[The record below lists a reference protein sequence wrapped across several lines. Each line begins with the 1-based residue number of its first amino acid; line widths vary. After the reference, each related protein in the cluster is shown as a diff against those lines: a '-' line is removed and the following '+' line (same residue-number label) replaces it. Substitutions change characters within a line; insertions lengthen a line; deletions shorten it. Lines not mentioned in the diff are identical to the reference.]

1 MFKMFKK
8 KPSNNTERRMVPL
21 RYVLTPFAIIFAAII
36 LLIIV
41 SALAPKPEKKPIVH
55 KAPLVEVENLKKEN
69 ITFVIPSQGNILPRT
84 ATHLIAEVSGKVV
97 SVSDKFK
104 VGGYFL
110 KGEQLLSLD
119 DTDYKIAL
127 VQAQANLANANAN
140 LIEQKARAEQ
150 AEAEWLLSGEL
161 LENAPV
167 LALRIPNL
175 QKAEADLQAAQAN
188 LQSAEVKLARTKIT
202 APYDAMLQE
211 KNVDIGQYVA
221 MGTSIGKTFA
231 IDYAEARLPIKQRDV
246 AFLDLPKINQNK
258 AQTALVDI
266 QSELDGKIIHWP
278 AKITRYEGVIDSKS
292 RVHYIIAQID
302 DPYAVLGDSLQQEI
316 RMGAFVHADIQ
327 GKTVEGVLAIPRDAL
342 HGADTI
348 YTLDATNKLHIQK
361 IELLR
366 TDASFVYS
374 LDDLPVGH
382 RLITTMLETPV
393 EGMSLRVAG
402 EQKNNKEESL
412 EETIPNENTEVIGES

>member
-1 MFKMFKK
+1 MFNKK
-8 KPSNNTERRMVPL
+8 SATSSERRMVPL

-55 KAPLVEVENLKKEN
+55 KAPLVEVENLKKES

-84 ATHLIAEVSGKVV
+84 ETNLIAEVSGKVV

-110 KGEQLLSLD
+110 KGEQLLTLD
-119 DTDYKIAL
+119 DVDYQIAL
-127 VQAQANLANANAN
+127 IQAKANLANAKAN
-140 LIEQKARAEQ
+140 LVEQKARAEQ
-150 AEAEWLLSGEL
+150 AEAEWLLSGES

-175 QKAEADLQAAQAN
+175 QKAEADLQAAEAN
-188 LQSAEVKLARTKIT
+188 LKSAEIKLARTKIT

-211 KNVDIGQYVA
+211 KHVDIGQFVT
-221 MGTSIGKTFA
+221 MGASIAKTFA

-246 AFLDLPKINQNK
+246 SFLELPKINQEK
-258 AQTALVDI
+258 TKTALVDI
-266 QSELDGKIIHWP
+266 QSDMDGKITHWP
-278 AKITRYEGVIDSKS
+278 AKITRYEGVVDSKS

-302 DPYAVLGDSLQQEI
+302 DPYAVLSNNTQQEI
-316 RMGAFVHADIQ
+316 RMGAFIHADIQ
-327 GKTVEGVLAIPRDAL
+327 GKTVDGVLAIPRAAL

-348 YTLDATNKLHIQK
+348 YTLDVTNKLHIQK
-361 IELLR
+361 IDLLR

-374 LDDLPVGH
+374 LDDLPFGH

-402 EQKNNKEESL
+402 EQENNKNENL
-412 EETIPNENTEVIGES
+412 EETIPKENTEVIGES

>member
-1 MFKMFKK
+1 MFNRKT
-8 KPSNNTERRMVPL
+8 STTSERRMVPL

-41 SALAPKPEKKPIVH
+41 SALAPKPEKKPIIH
-55 KAPLVEVENLKKEN
+55 KAPLVEIENIKKES
-69 ITFVIPSQGNILPRT
+69 ITFIIPSQGNILPRT
-84 ATHLIAEVSGKVV
+84 ETNLIAEVSGKVV

-110 KGEQLLSLD
+110 KGEKLLTLD
-119 DTDYKIAL
+119 DVDYKIAL
-127 VQAQANLANANAN
+127 IQAEANLANAKAN

-150 AEAEWLLSGEL
+150 AEAEWLLSGES

-175 QKAEADLQAAQAN
+175 QKAEADLQAANAN
-188 LQSAEVKLARTKIT
+188 LKSAEIKLARTIIT

-211 KNVDIGQYVA
+211 KHVDIGQFVT
-221 MGTSIGKTFA
+221 MGASIAKTFA

-246 AFLDLPKINQNK
+246 SFLELPKINQAK
-258 AQTALVDI
+258 ANSTLVDI
-266 QSELDGKIIHWP
+266 QSDMDGQISHWP
-278 AKITRYEGVIDSKS
+278 AKITRYEGVVDSKS

-302 DPYAVLGDSLQQEI
+302 DPYAVLSNNTQQEI

-327 GKTVEGVLAIPRDAL
+327 GKTVDGVLAIPRNAL
-342 HGADTI
+342 HGANTI
-348 YTLDATNKLHIQK
+348 YTLDVTNKLHIQK
-361 IELLR
+361 IDLLR
-366 TDASFVYS
+366 TDANFVYS
-374 LDDLPVGH
+374 LDDFPLGH

-393 EGMSLRVAG
+393 EGMSLRVSG
-402 EQKNNKEESL
+402 EKESDAEKNL
-412 EETIPNENTEVIGES
+412 DETIPKDNTEVIGES

>member
-1 MFKMFKK
+1 MFNKK
-8 KPSNNTERRMVPL
+8 STSERRMVPL

-41 SALAPKPEKKPIVH
+41 SALAPKPEKKSIVL
-55 KAPLVEVENLKKEN
+55 KAPLVEVEKLKKES
-69 ITFVIPSQGNILPRT
+69 ITFVIPSRGNILPRT
-84 ATHLIAEVSGKVV
+84 ETNLIAEVSGKVV

-110 KGEQLLSLD
+110 KGEQLLTLD
-119 DTDYKIAL
+119 DADYNIAL
-127 VQAQANLANANAN
+127 IQAQANLANANAN
-140 LIEQKARAEQ
+140 LVEQKARAEQ
-150 AEAEWLLSGEL
+150 AEAEWLLSGES

-188 LQSAEVKLARTKIT
+188 LKSAEIKLSRTKIT
-202 APYDAMLQE
+202 APYDAMLKE
-211 KNVDIGQYVA
+211 KHVDIGQFVT
-221 MGTSIGKTFA
+221 MGASIAKTFA

-246 AFLDLPKINQNK
+246 LFLELPKINQVK
-258 AQTALVDI
+258 TQSVLVDI
-266 QSELDGKIIHWP
+266 QSDIDGNVSHWP
-278 AKITRYEGVIDSKS
+278 AKITRYEGVVDSKS

-302 DPYAVLGDSLQQEI
+302 DPYAVLSNNTQQEI

-327 GKTVEGVLAIPRDAL
+327 GKTVDGVMAIPRDAL

-348 YTLDATNKLHIQK
+348 YTLDSANKLHIQK
-361 IELLR
+361 IDLLR
-366 TDASFVYS
+366 TDADFVYS
-374 LDDLPVGH
+374 LDDLPLGH

-393 EGMSLRVAG
+393 EGMSLRVSG
-402 EQKNNKEESL
+402 EQENNKEDL
-412 EETIPNENTEVIGES
+412 DETIPSKNTEVIGEG

>member
-1 MFKMFKK
+1 MFNRKT
-8 KPSNNTERRMVPL
+8 STTSERRMVPL

-41 SALAPKPEKKPIVH
+41 SALAPKPEKKPIIH
-55 KAPLVEVENLKKEN
+55 KAPLVEVENIKKES
-69 ITFVIPSQGNILPRT
+69 ITFIIPSQGNILPRT
-84 ATHLIAEVSGKVV
+84 ETNLIAEVSGKVV

-110 KGEQLLSLD
+110 KGEKLLTLD
-119 DTDYKIAL
+119 DVDYKIAL
-127 VQAQANLANANAN
+127 IQAQANLANAKAN

-150 AEAEWLLSGEL
+150 AEAEWLLSGES

-175 QKAEADLQAAQAN
+175 QKAEADLQAANAS
-188 LQSAEVKLARTKIT
+188 LKSAEIKLARTIIT

-211 KNVDIGQYVA
+211 KHVDVGQFVT
-221 MGTSIGKTFA
+221 MGASIAKTFA

-246 AFLDLPKINQNK
+246 SFLELPKINQAK
-258 AQTALVDI
+258 ANSTLVDI
-266 QSELDGKIIHWP
+266 QSDMDGQISHWP
-278 AKITRYEGVIDSKS
+278 AKITRYEGVVDSKS

-302 DPYAVLGDSLQQEI
+302 DPYAVLSNNTQQEI

-327 GKTVEGVLAIPRDAL
+327 GKTVDGVLAIPRNAL

-348 YTLDATNKLHIQK
+348 YTLDVTNKLHIQK
-361 IELLR
+361 IDLQR
-366 TDASFVYS
+366 TDANFVYS
-374 LDDLPVGH
+374 LDDLPLGH

-393 EGMSLRVAG
+393 EGMSLRVSG
-402 EQKNNKEESL
+402 EKESDAEKNL
-412 EETIPNENTEVIGES
+412 DETIPKDNTEVIGES